1 MLCWCMQEVFRA
13 VLYSDLD
20 FTRPPWDTVSPECK
34 DLVESLLQ
42 RDPAK
47 RPTAAEALKHRYS
60 FLSSKRPMY
69 KQCMYWDNVS

>member
-1 MLCWCMQEVFRA
+1 MLCWCLQEVFRA

-34 DLVESLLQ
+34 DLVQSLLQ

-60 FLSSKRPMY
+60 FFPRCHAVVGAVLYIVCNR
-69 KQCMYWDNVS
+69 